1 MKRGLLW
8 AGALASAAAIVIWV
22 ANNTHWA
29 DLNVPMPLR
38 GEAVTNPFYAAQRF
52 ADQLGARTSWRRD
65 FTLPPRD
72 AVLVLSGWNWGVN
85 ASRSRAIERWV
96 EGGGRLVVDSTLIGG
111 EEDFEE
117 WSGIVHEFRDEDT
130 DMAAEYKK
138 CRALAETTVSVT
150 PARPRVHRY
159 EVCDVEV
166 YAHLTTERRA
176 EWTLGDATGVHIMR
190 VAVGSGSVTVIN
202 TAPFRYRNLFDGD
215 HGPLFVAVT
224 QLRRGDEIL
233 FLTEDNYPSLLA
245 LIWRHGA
252 PVVMLSLIVVAL
264 LLWRGAVRF
273 GPLVAPTPSARRSLA
288 EQIRGTGRFLLRQ
301 GGAESLHA
309 ACVRALDE
317 AAEARVTGYSRG
329 TAQERAATLARLTGF
344 EAGAL
349 TTAIHHPR
357 MRRAHELRKTIALL
371 EAARRLITTERRRR
385 SHGRH

>member
-1 MKRGLLW
+1 MKRRLLW
-8 AGALASAAAIVIWV
+8 AGALASVAAIVIWV

-29 DLNVPMPLR
+29 DLKMPLPPR
-38 GEAVTNPFYAAQRF
+38 GEALTNPFYAAQRL

-65 FTLPPRD
+65 FTLPARN

-85 ASRSRAIERWV
+85 AGRSRAVERWV
-96 EGGGRLVVDSTLIGG
+96 EEGGRLIVDSTLIGG

-117 WSGIVHEFRDEDT
+117 WSGIVHEFRDVDKQPVEDKPCHELLEFVEGRIRGPGG
-130 DMAAEYKK
+130 D
-138 CRALAETTVSVT
+138 
-150 PARPRVHRY
+150 RY
-159 EVCDVEV
+159 TFCNLEA
-166 YAHLTTERRA
+166 YAHLRTEGDLA
-176 EWTLGDATGVHIMR
+176 WALGDTSGIHVMR
-190 VAVGSGSVTVIN
+190 VRVGSGSVTAVN
-202 TAPFRYRNLFDGD
+202 GSPFRHRSLFDGD
-215 HGPLFVAVT
+215 HGALFVAVT
-224 QLRRGDEIL
+224 QLHRGDEIL

-252 PVVMLSLIVVAL
+252 PVVLLSVTVVAL

-273 GPLVAPTPSARRSLA
+273 GPLAAPSPSARRSLA
-288 EQIRGTGRFLLRQ
+288 EQIRGSGRFLLRH

-329 TAQERAATLARLTGF
+329 TAQERAATLGRLTGF
-344 EAGAL
+344 DTGAL
-349 TTAIHHPR
+349 TAAIHHPR

-371 EAARRLITTERRRR
+371 EAARRLITIERRRT